1 MGTQNSIDFS
11 FYPFLSSQ
19 RCEQVSMAIFF
30 LNFFFYYLIFQ
41 PDRIVLVSA
50 NHQHESVI
58 GTHMRPCSPLLEP
71 PFTFLPIPALQVVTE
86 PHLKSL
92 SIQQIPLAIGVVVV
106 VQSLSCVQLFVTP
119 WTTARQTSLSFTISR
134 SLLKVMSTESGMSSS
149 HLVLCHPPLK

>member
-30 LNFFFYYLIFQ
+30 LNFFFYYLTFQ
-41 PDRIVLVSA
+41 PYRIVLVSA

-71 PFTFLPIPALQVVTE
+71 PFTFLPHPSPLGCYRAPFEIPEHTANSIGYWSCCCCSVTQLCPTVCDPVDYSTPDFPVLHYLPE
-86 PHLKSL
+86 
-92 SIQQIPLAIGVVVV
+92 LA
-106 VQSLSCVQLFVTP
+106 QSHV
-119 WTTARQTSLSFTISR
+119 
-134 SLLKVMSTESGMSSS
+134 
-149 HLVLCHPPLK
+149 H